1 MLDRI
6 VRSIGKF
13 VAGAACCLALTFV
26 VGCGDKD
33 SGPKEKSE
41 PAKHTEPADEGSKAT
56 GDNHAAATDSGE
68 SHSHDGHSHIDES
81 ATKSPQES
89 DAHAHAESAAQP
101 SDKIGQPYESQE
113 VDRQAILDALYAQIR
128 LQMEQAI
135 AERKELL
142 SSGTPAS
149 DERVRALEGRIMK
162 ARGYLIENGEFVED
176 VDPPIVERQPG

>member
-1 MLDRI
+1 MLIRT
-6 VRSIGKF
+6 VRWVRGFATGS
-13 VAGAACCLALTFV
+13 VCCLALAFV
-26 VGCGDKD
+26 VGCGDKND
-33 SGPKEKSE
+33 GPKGKSE
-41 PAKHTEPADEGSKAT
+41 PATHSEPADKAPSST
-56 GDNHAAATDSGE
+56 GDGHAAATDSGE
-68 SHSHDGHSHIDES
+68 SHSHDGHSHNDAS
-81 ATKSPQES
+81 ATEKSNDG
-89 DAHAHAESAAQP
+89 DARTHADPAAQP
-101 SDKIGQPYESQE
+101 TEKIGQPYESQE